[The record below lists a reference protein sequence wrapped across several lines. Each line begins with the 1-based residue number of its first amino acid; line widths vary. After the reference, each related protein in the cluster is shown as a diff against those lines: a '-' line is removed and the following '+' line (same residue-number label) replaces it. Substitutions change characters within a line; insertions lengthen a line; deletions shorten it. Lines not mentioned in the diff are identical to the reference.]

1 MALELEIDKLETAPE
16 ALRQYYKPHNGK
28 LRLDVSGVE
37 DVSGLKSAL
46 ARNKAENQDIKK
58 ALQEH
63 GLSAADI
70 PTLVDSRKAL
80 TEARAARD
88 AAEINHALDVML
100 IRSRVTGSGME
111 LLPLMLRQRL
121 SIESVDGK
129 RIFRI
134 TDADGR
140 PMAGSGPDGLANF
153 DDLAKELVG
162 RFPDLIQGTGAGGGG
177 ASGRGSRSNGLP
189 PKTILRS
196 EFDKMDPTT
205 RHTKIVKEGWS
216 VVD

>member
-140 PMAGSGPDGLANF
+140 PMAGSLPGGLANF
-153 DDLAKELVG
+153 DDLAKAPG
-162 RFPDLIQGTGAGGGG
+162 RRLPALIQGTGAGGGG
-177 ASGRGSRSNGLP
+177 ASRRGSRSNGLP
-189 PKTILRS
+189 PETILLS